1 MIGDTSPNNGH
12 PTLLCSAQIP
22 QNQTSHT
29 YRMLA
34 EITQVA
40 LEIFKNIEE
49 IILRR

>member
-12 PTLLCSAQIP
+12 PTSLRSAQIP

-34 EITQVA
+34 EIPHTA